1 MKRSDSRELVM
12 QLLFQMEAQN
22 DYTKA
27 SQEKFIVNFARENIK
42 DQYIDNCIEAYI
54 ANRNDI
60 DKLIEE
66 ASDKWHINRMAK
78 VDLAILRLAVTE
90 IKFLKDSD
98 VPNQVSINE
107 AVNMAKKFGSDD
119 SQKFINGIL
128 GKIAK

>member
-1 MKRSDSRELVM
+1 MKRSDARELVM

-27 SQEKFIVNFARENIK
+27 SQEKFIVNFAGENIK
-42 DQYIDNCIEAYI
+42 DQYIDNCIETYI

-107 AVNMAKKFGSDD
+107 AVNMAKKFGSDN